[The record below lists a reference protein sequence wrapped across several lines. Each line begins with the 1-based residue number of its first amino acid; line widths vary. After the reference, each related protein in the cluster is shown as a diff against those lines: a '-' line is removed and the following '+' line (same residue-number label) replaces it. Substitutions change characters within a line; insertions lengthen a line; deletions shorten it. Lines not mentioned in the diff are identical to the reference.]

1 VLLIETSFET
11 LYEGQ
16 ALFGDIWE
24 RLQSW
29 RFDFKE
35 NLDEA
40 YAPDDGRVIQAD
52 SLFVKKGVIDVTTVF
67 PCCLPYKS
75 GWAYYD
81 SRGGSA

>member
-29 RFDFKE
+29 GFDFRE

-40 YAPDDGRVIQAD
+40 YAPDVAACFKRIA
-52 SLFVKKGVIDVTTVF
+52 S
-67 PCCLPYKS
+67 S
-75 GWAYYD
+75 
-81 SRGGSA
+81 